1 MTPPALLAS
10 LASLVLMADLE
21 LKGNL
26 ALLNALDALDPFMT
40 SVFPDPQVLV
50 AALVLLVLL
59 VSSHAV

>member
-26 ALLNALDALDPFMT
+26 ALLDALDPLDPFMT